1 MGIFNNTEH
10 EYNPD
15 IMKLMSAFPFGFR
28 IIKPDGS
35 SEFIVVSAQGLIEAE
50 QRVAEVFIDHDDY
63 EVVQESLVYIL
74 EKQYNGLATLTST
87 VV

>member
-1 MGIFNNTEH
+1 MSVLKDVDDK
-10 EYNPD
+10 YNPN
-15 IMKLMSAFPFGFR
+15 IMKIMSAFPFGFR
-28 IIKPDGS
+28 IIKPNGEC
-35 SEFIVVSAQGLIEAE
+35 EFIVVSAQGLIEAE